1 MITNICL
8 LLEALSVVLCV
19 HYLYGEKFK
28 LDIATVSYLSIYMI
42 IVVGINYYNL
52 PQIYTMIT
60 YPIMFLYCGVRFG
73 FKIKAMIVNN
83 MLFLAITGGIQFIV
97 LSVCSIIY
105 KIESFEN
112 IMLLVVNCITFVII
126 LFVLPK
132 CRLNQISIYFQDK
145 ERIYV
150 TALIIS
156 ISATGYWLI
165 QYKKIDG
172 VGVFQSVLVFA
183 GIAFIGFLI
192 IQLGKYKINAKEI
205 ETELKMQKLF
215 ADSFQGL
222 IENIRMKQHE
232 FDNHINTIY
241 SQHYMYDNY
250 EDLVNAQKEYCHA
263 IEQENHYNKLLRK
276 GNPAVLGFIYFKFLE
291 LERDGIEIG
300 YKIHIRELE
309 IGVPVHKIIEI
320 LGNLIKNAAE
330 ALRQRDKDRRFFIQ
344 MIETE
349 DGFDME
355 VRNISDDIP
364 LEELGRFFNKGYSSK
379 GNERGLGLYHVK
391 KICDEYKLNIQCA
404 NKSVDGEN
412 WLSFII
418 TNRKE

>member
-8 LLEALSVVLCV
+8 LLEALSIALCL

-28 LDIATVSYLSIYMI
+28 LDIKTLSYLSIYMI
-42 IVVGINYYNL
+42 IMTTINYYGL
-52 PQIYTMIT
+52 PKTYTIIIYPVI
-60 YPIMFLYCGVRFG
+60 FLYCGMRFG
-73 FKIKAMIVNN
+73 FKIKSMIVNN
-83 MLFLAITGGIQFIV
+83 ILYMVIDVGIQFIV
-97 LSVCSIIY
+97 SFVCSIIY
-105 KIESFEN
+105 KIEFFEN
-112 IMLLVVNCITFVII
+112 TMLLVVNCITFAII

-172 VGVFQSVLVFA
+172 VGVFQSTILFVGV
-183 GIAFIGFLI
+183 AFIGFLV

-205 ETELKMQKLF
+205 ETELKMQKVF

-232 FDNHINTIY
+232 FDNHIHTIY

-309 IGVPVHKIIEI
+309 IGVPIHKIIEI

-391 KICDEYKLNIQCA
+391 KICDEYKLNIKCA

>member
-8 LLEALSVVLCV
+8 LLEALSIALCL

-28 LDIATVSYLSIYMI
+28 PDIKTLSYLSIYMI
-42 IVVGINYYNL
+42 IMTAINYYSL
-52 PQIYTMIT
+52 PQAYTMII
-60 YPIMFLYCGVRFG
+60 YPVIFLYCGIRFG
-73 FKIKAMIVNN
+73 FKIRALIVNN

-183 GIAFIGFLI
+183 GIAFIGFLV

-232 FDNHINTIY
+232 FDNHISTIY

>member
-8 LLEALSVVLCV
+8 LLEALSIALCL

-28 LDIATVSYLSIYMI
+28 PDIKTLSYLSIYMI
-42 IVVGINYYNL
+42 IMTAINYYSL
-52 PQIYTMIT
+52 PQAYTMII
-60 YPIMFLYCGVRFG
+60 YPVIFLYCGIRFG
-73 FKIKAMIVNN
+73 FKIRALIVNN

-183 GIAFIGFLI
+183 GIAFIGFLV

-241 SQHYMYDNY
+241 SQYYMYDNY

>member
-8 LLEALSVVLCV
+8 LLEALSIALCL

-28 LDIATVSYLSIYMI
+28 PDIKTLSYLSIYMI
-42 IVVGINYYNL
+42 IMTAINYYGM
-52 PQIYTMIT
+52 PKTYTVIIYPVI
-60 YPIMFLYCGVRFG
+60 FLYCGVRFG
-73 FKIKAMIVNN
+73 FKIRELIINTVLYMVIV
-83 MLFLAITGGIQFIV
+83 IGIQFVVSSI
-97 LSVCSIIY
+97 CSMIY
-105 KIESFEN
+105 KIEFFQN
-112 IMLLVVNCITFVII
+112 TMLLIVNCMTFAVI

-132 CRLNQISIYFQDK
+132 CRLNQISRYFQDK

-150 TALIIS
+150 TALAIS
-156 ISATGYWLI
+156 ITATGYCVI

-172 VGVFQSVLVFA
+172 VGVFQNILLFL
-183 GIAFIGFLI
+183 GIAFIGFLV

-263 IEQENHYNKLLRK
+263 IEQENHYNKLLSK
-276 GNPAVLGFIYFKFLE
+276 GNPAILGFIYFKFLE

-309 IGVPVHKIIEI
+309 IGVPVHKMIEL

-330 ALRQRDKDRRFFIQ
+330 ALGQRDKDRRFFIQ

-349 DGFDME
+349 DRFEME
-355 VRNISDDIP
+355 VRNISDAIP
-364 LEELGRFFNKGYSSK
+364 LENLGKFFNKGYSSK
-379 GNERGLGLYHVK
+379 GEGRGLGLYHVK

-404 NKSVDGEN
+404 NKSVDDEN

>member
-8 LLEALSVVLCV
+8 LLEALSIVLCV
-19 HYLYGEKFK
+19 HYLYGEKFR
-28 LDIATVSYLSIYMI
+28 LDIATVSYLSVYMI

>member
-8 LLEALSVVLCV
+8 LLEALSIALCL

-28 LDIATVSYLSIYMI
+28 LDIKTLSYLSIYMI
-42 IVVGINYYNL
+42 IMTTINYYGL
-52 PQIYTMIT
+52 PKTYTIIIYPVI
-60 YPIMFLYCGVRFG
+60 FLYCGVRFG
-73 FKIKAMIVNN
+73 FKIRSLIINN
-83 MLFLAITGGIQFIV
+83 ILYLAILSGIQFIV
-97 LSVCSIIY
+97 SSVYSIIY
-105 KIESFEN
+105 KIEFFEN
-112 IMLLVVNCITFVII
+112 IMLLAVNCITFAII

-145 ERIYV
+145 ERSYV
-150 TALIIS
+150 MALAIS
-156 ISATGYWLI
+156 VAATGYCLM

-172 VGVFQSVLVFA
+172 VGVFQSVLLFA
-183 GIAFIGFLI
+183 GIAFIGFLV

-263 IEQENHYNKLLRK
+263 IEQENHYNKLLSK
-276 GNPAVLGFIYFKFLE
+276 GNPAILGFIYFKFLE
-291 LERDGIEIG
+291 LEKDGIEIG
-300 YKIHIRELE
+300 YKIRIREFDV
-309 IGVPVHKIIEI
+309 GVPVHKIIEI

-330 ALRQRDKDRRFFIQ
+330 ALGQRDKDKRFYIQ

-349 DGFDME
+349 DGFEME
-355 VRNISDDIP
+355 VRNISDAIS
-364 LEELGRFFNKGYSSK
+364 LENLGKFFNKGYSSK
-379 GNERGLGLYHVK
+379 GEGRGLGLYHVK
-391 KICDEYKLNIQCA
+391 KICDEYKLNIKCA

>member
-8 LLEALSVVLCV
+8 LLEALSIALCL

-28 LDIATVSYLSIYMI
+28 LDIKTLSYLSIYMI
-42 IVVGINYYNL
+42 IMTTINYYGL
-52 PQIYTMIT
+52 PKTYTIIIYPVI
-60 YPIMFLYCGVRFG
+60 FLYCGMRFG
-73 FKIKAMIVNN
+73 FKIKSMIVNN
-83 MLFLAITGGIQFIV
+83 ILYMVIDVGIQFIV
-97 LSVCSIIY
+97 SFVCSIIY
-105 KIESFEN
+105 KIEFFEN
-112 IMLLVVNCITFVII
+112 TMLLVVNCITFAII

-172 VGVFQSVLVFA
+172 VGVFQSTILFVGV
-183 GIAFIGFLI
+183 AFIGFLV

-205 ETELKMQKLF
+205 ETELKMQKVF

-232 FDNHINTIY
+232 FDNHIHTIY

-291 LERDGIEIG
+291 LERDGIKIG

>member
-8 LLEALSVVLCV
+8 LLEALSIALCL

-28 LDIATVSYLSIYMI
+28 PDIKTLSYLSIYMI
-42 IVVGINYYNL
+42 IMTAINYYSL
-52 PQIYTMIT
+52 PQAYTMII
-60 YPIMFLYCGVRFG
+60 YPVIFLYCGIRFG
-73 FKIKAMIVNN
+73 FKIRALIVNN

-183 GIAFIGFLI
+183 GIAFIGFLV

>member
-8 LLEALSVVLCV
+8 LLEALSIALCL

-28 LDIATVSYLSIYMI
+28 PDIKTLSYLSIYMI
-42 IVVGINYYNL
+42 IMTAINYYSL
-52 PQIYTMIT
+52 PQAYTMII
-60 YPIMFLYCGVRFG
+60 YPVIFLYCGIRFG
-73 FKIKAMIVNN
+73 FKIRALIVNN

-183 GIAFIGFLI
+183 GIAFIGFLV

-276 GNPAVLGFIYFKFLE
+276 WNPAVLGFIYFKFLE

>member
-8 LLEALSVVLCV
+8 LLEALSIALCL

-28 LDIATVSYLSIYMI
+28 LDIKTLSYLSIYMI
-42 IVVGINYYNL
+42 IMTAINYYGM
-52 PQIYTMIT
+52 PKTYTVIIYPVI
-60 YPIMFLYCGVRFG
+60 FLYCGVRFG
-73 FKIKAMIVNN
+73 FKIRELLINTVLYMVIV
-83 MLFLAITGGIQFIV
+83 IGIQFV
-97 LSVCSIIY
+97 VSSIYSMIY
-105 KIESFEN
+105 KIEFFQN
-112 IMLLVVNCITFVII
+112 TMLLIVNCMTFAVI

-132 CRLNQISIYFQDK
+132 CRLNQISSYFQDK

-150 TALIIS
+150 MALAIS
-156 ISATGYWLI
+156 ITATGYCVI

-172 VGVFQSVLVFA
+172 VGVFQNILLFL
-183 GIAFIGFLI
+183 GIAFIGFLV

-232 FDNHINTIY
+232 FDNHIHTIY

-263 IEQENHYNKLLRK
+263 IEQENHYNKLLSR
-276 GNPAVLGFIYFKFLE
+276 GNPAILGFVYFKFLE

-309 IGVPVHKIIEI
+309 IGVPVHKMIEL

-330 ALRQRDKDRRFFIQ
+330 ALGQRDKDRRFFIQ

-355 VRNISDDIP
+355 VRNISEPIP
-364 LEELGRFFNKGYSSK
+364 LENLGKFFNKGYSSK
-379 GNERGLGLYHVK
+379 GEGRGLGLYHVK

-404 NKSVDGEN
+404 NKLVDGEN

-418 TNRKE
+418 TNRKV

>member
-8 LLEALSVVLCV
+8 LLEALSIALCL

-28 LDIATVSYLSIYMI
+28 LDIKTLSYLSIYMI
-42 IVVGINYYNL
+42 IMTAINYYSL
-52 PQIYTMIT
+52 PQAYTMII
-60 YPIMFLYCGVRFG
+60 YPVIFLYCGVRFG

-97 LSVCSIIY
+97 SSVYSITY
-105 KIESFEN
+105 KVELFEN
-112 IMLLVVNCITFVII
+112 TMLLVVNCITFAII

-132 CRLNQISIYFQDK
+132 CRLNQISTYFQDK

-150 TALIIS
+150 TALAIS
-156 ISATGYWLI
+156 ITATGYWLI

-172 VGVFQSVLVFA
+172 VGVFQSVLLFA
-183 GIAFIGFLI
+183 GIAFIGFLV

-263 IEQENHYNKLLRK
+263 IEQENHYNKLLSK
-276 GNPAVLGFIYFKFLE
+276 GNPAILGFIYFKFLE

-300 YKIHIRELE
+300 YKIHIREFDV
-309 IGVPVHKIIEI
+309 GVPVHKMIEL

-330 ALRQRDKDRRFFIQ
+330 ALGQRDKDRRFFIQ

-349 DGFDME
+349 DGFEME
-355 VRNISDDIP
+355 VRNISDAIP
-364 LEELGRFFNKGYSSK
+364 LENLGKFFNKGYSSK
-379 GNERGLGLYHVK
+379 GEGRGLGLYHVK

-404 NKSVDGEN
+404 NKLVDGEN